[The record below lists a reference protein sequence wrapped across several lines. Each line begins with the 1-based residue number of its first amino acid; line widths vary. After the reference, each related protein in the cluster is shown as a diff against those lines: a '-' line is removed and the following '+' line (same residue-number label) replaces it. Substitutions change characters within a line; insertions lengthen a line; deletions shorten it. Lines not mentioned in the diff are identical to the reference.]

1 MAGLKLGSV
10 GLEPKDVAY
19 LRALVRLYA
28 HTEKLSWSFTDAA
41 PYDALLT
48 GSAASPGLPAGFK
61 GVVVT
66 LVAAGGLGQAAA
78 DTLAYPLHPEQL
90 REWLKLR
97 EAALLQAQAPTPGPG
112 PELSAAA
119 VIAPRSAAVSAPAAP
134 ASAPAPAAASARVT
148 AAASTASAV
157 VSSGRLYQL
166 RRWPDVGLLNEHPA
180 ALRMATLISR
190 KALSTAQL
198 AALTDQSESACR
210 RFIGTLLRA
219 GLLIEERAP
228 DAREGASAVRIDVAM
243 APAVAPVRQGLLAG
257 LRRHLGL

>member
-1 MAGLKLGSV
+1 MAGLKLGSI

-28 HTEKLSWSFTDAA
+28 HTEKLSWSFADVA
-41 PYDALLT
+41 PYDALLA
-48 GSAASPGLPAGFK
+48 GRSANPRLLAGFK
-61 GVVVT
+61 GVVVN
-66 LVAAGGLGQAAA
+66 LVGAAVAGQAGA

-97 EAALLQAQAPTPGPG
+97 EASLLQAQAP
-112 PELSAAA
+112 
-119 VIAPRSAAVSAPAAP
+119 APMPTP
-134 ASAPAPAAASARVT
+134 ASVAVPVTAASATIAAAPAPAPALPAASARAT
-148 AAASTASAV
+148 AAASAV

-228 DAREGASAVRIDVAM
+228 DTHAGTAAASLNVAM
-243 APAVAPVRQGLLAG
+243 ATAVAPVRQGLLAS